1 MGTVFYLHSYSKQQK
16 APDKLLAAWVGA
28 ISGSTASLSCI
39 IGKIQR
45 TLKKVKGLS
54 GAKRIAFL
62 NTAFV
67 INSDTVLTPLSPP
80 TKLFSGHTQ
89 GQDEEAASIDT

>member
-1 MGTVFYLHSYSKQQK
+1 MGTVFYLHSYFKQQK

-67 INSDTVLTPLSPP
+67 INSDTVLTPL
-80 TKLFSGHTQ
+80 
-89 GQDEEAASIDT
+89 